1 MARRASS
8 RRPRMVVVDLSRGS
22 IKLALAES
30 AGEAVRFHQI
40 TAISPP
46 HDGESAYGA
55 DDSTV
60 ALLLRQE
67 VERNGWRGLKAACL
81 LSRAATSTQSF
92 HFPDMPEAEL
102 RQAIELKLAETLHFG
117 LDEATYGYRA
127 LRQVEQ
133 DGNPQTLTLV
143 AAAQRATVL
152 RALRLLTEA
161 GLRPVAVSA
170 AAESLANLAYHARL
184 CSDGEATIHVDI
196 GDDSTILNLFE
207 DRLLRFSRE
216 IDASSHTFTQALMRP
231 ILTADGPV
239 QLSRSQAEE
248 VRAAAGCPREDEDL
262 VWPHGVRS
270 QEILPLIEPVI
281 LRLAN
286 EIERS
291 VGYMRTL
298 ISGSRIDRIVLSGPS
313 SRMRNLGATLSE
325 HLGLPVTLIDP
336 VERACAHWR
345 LSIRE
350 AGDADTSAF
359 SAILGYA
366 TGARQPI
373 NLMPRDEQ
381 LKLVI
386 GNVARTRRVV
396 APFAVA
402 GAAAVALAAVP
413 ILEHYDQASASMR
426 WALEE
431 LATRR
436 TTTEDYA
443 RRSADAEA
451 LNDWLTRAQGPTV
464 PWTGLLQELSLL
476 LPEAVQ
482 LTGLS
487 AEQDDEGLAVSLL
500 ADVHSGA
507 VPFEVTVTELTVALG
522 ESPLF
527 VSTSIVNAVAQSD
540 GNRGHLEARIVVR
553 DARLLEEGGPS

>member
-1 MARRASS
+1 MSTASP
-8 RRPRMVVVDLSRGS
+8 RRPQMVVVDLSRGS
-22 IKLALAES
+22 IKLALAQA
-30 AGEAVRFHQI
+30 AGEAVRFQQI

-46 HDGESAYGA
+46 LEGDTAFGSDDG
-55 DDSTV
+55 TI
-60 ALLLRQE
+60 ALLMKQE
-67 VERNGWRGLKAACL
+67 VERNGWRGLRAACL

-92 HFPDMPEAEL
+92 LFPEMPDAEL

-117 LDEATYGYRA
+117 LDEATYGHRP
-127 LRQVEQ
+127 LRQLDR

-143 AAAQRATVL
+143 AAAQRSTVL
-152 RALRLLTEA
+152 RALKLLREA

-170 AAESLANLAYHARL
+170 AAESLANLAYHGRL

-207 DRLLRFSRE
+207 DRMLRFSRE
-216 IDASSHTFTQALMRP
+216 IDTSSHTFTQALMRP
-231 ILTADGPV
+231 ILTADGP
-239 QLSRSQAEE
+239 LKLTRDQAEE

-298 ISGSRIDRIVLSGPS
+298 IDGVGIDRIVLSGPS
-313 SRMRNLGATLSE
+313 SRMRNLGPTLSE
-325 HLGLPVTLIDP
+325 HLGLPITLIDP
-336 VERACAHWR
+336 VARACAHWR
-345 LSIRE
+345 LSIRDP
-350 AGDADTSAF
+350 GDVDTAAF

-373 NLMPRDEQ
+373 NLMPRDERI
-381 LKLVI
+381 KLVI
-386 GNVARTRRVV
+386 DSVARTRRVV
-396 APFAVA
+396 APFAIA

-413 ILEHYDQASASMR
+413 ILEHYGEAAESMR
-426 WALEE
+426 WALSELE
-431 LATRR
+431 TRRLAT
-436 TTTEDYA
+436 EDFA
-443 RRSADAEA
+443 RRSGDAESISVR
-451 LNDWLTRAQGPTV
+451 LTMAQGPTV
-464 PWTGLLQELSLL
+464 PWVGLMQELSQL
-476 LPEAVQ
+476 LPESVQ
-482 LTGLS
+482 LTALT
-487 AEQDDEGLAVSLL
+487 AEQTDEGLSVRLQ

-527 VSTSIVNAVAQSD
+527 RSTSIVNASARSD
-540 GNRGHLEARIVVR
+540 GSQGYLEAMVVVR
-553 DARLLEEGGPS
+553 DLRALAPRASS